1 MAFSKTTAL
10 RQNRSATTK
19 PRSNACR
26 RIFSDGESSSDDEPV
41 QDTGREQTVVE
52 EGEITETAA
61 EQTVQTASDVIDLT
75 VSPAQPV
82 ATEQTVEQPIFAGT
96 LVTSEELATPSPGM
110 CSKYTGADPFSPPL
124 PEHVIKRKLANL
136 EESVR
141 VKSDEIALLRM
152 MLQSREEFNLAN
164 AATPPPKRMCTADSA
179 SATPDLTC
187 SGTVP
192 DSPPLVLD

>member
-1 MAFSKTTAL
+1 M
-10 RQNRSATTK
+10 
-19 PRSNACR
+19 
-26 RIFSDGESSSDDEPV
+26 
-41 QDTGREQTVVE
+41 
-52 EGEITETAA
+52 
-61 EQTVQTASDVIDLT
+61 
-75 VSPAQPV
+75 
-82 ATEQTVEQPIFAGT
+82 
-96 LVTSEELATPSPGM
+96 TPSPGM

-187 SGTVP
+187 SETVA
-192 DSPPLVLD
+192 DSPLVLD